1 MPGPSRYNRKL
12 KRKNDRRSARA
23 SRGGRTRSEAGL
35 ARSTA
40 ASGRRVS
47 RTNRAAGRPIRS
59 LPKSGRSPVRI
70 DRAKRRKP
78 SYGSM
83 TLSELSA
90 QRKVPRKYRTAA
102 KSASTRSLSPAK
114 QRASRVVGEDGRD
127 LTAIQ
132 KIGQAA
138 EIASLAPVGGG
149 VGLATRGLILGAGRV
164 APRAVRV
171 GKVASKAAKNPGRAG
186 TRAKQAVKKAPGK
199 AKRKVK
205 AKGKKAKR
213 QVKQLKTKKG
223 AARAAKGAAKAPVRV
238 ARKNP
243 ALATGAYAVAAD
255 KTGTNNPVIKTAAAD
270 VRGVLDAVDST
281 SDALE
286 TGKTT
291 LRAAPGILTGIGQAL
306 GAGGITAG
314 RAALTQASEATG
326 GAVGKKYTAEEIA
339 SPVVDTTAEAV
350 RGTKEIVKPFVEG
363 DEAGVK
369 KVVQEQVGFLP
380 IVASPRVISGIRNSK
395 TVNRARQAA
404 RENTPRYGSKARQRR
419 SEEQRAENERRKQRD
434 EPKKDKFP
442 TRLGDSRYGGEYLI
456 PVVGRRLERS
466 RERGQ
471 TSKDA
476 ARGKAVADRQ
486 TATVI
491 QSVVPFVRKVK
502 TPAKGKSG
510 NFRRQ
515 ILDALPTVTAYG
527 IAKDYDT
534 AVEQMARIERG
545 LDRPENPPKA
555 SDRRNFAFLRDNPQL
570 FTDENFVVAR
580 DRLFDAQDSIVTSE
594 VNRYLP
600 IGASFGIK
608 TPDERLADGVEV
620 QVSVRGG
627 PSQTITVQR
636 DKGRFEPSDIDRKTA
651 KLNNLR
657 NDARAAEKAGDME
670 KAGQIAAQ
678 ADTLATDL
686 RAWNL
691 AARKAANEFVEETKA
706 LVRERGFETPAYV
719 KDTSNDPEIDQ
730 GIDFPASGQLSQR
743 VWVNRDRLRRS
754 GAAERSWDDFVRKS
768 IYGPRAQRVY
778 HSLVT
783 EFVTTR
789 AIPLP
794 SARGTSTYLTRA
806 EINRALSEGLINRK
820 DHAVFHSQHFRAAV
834 QDPYK
839 IDPEK
844 GIGSFYGLDKDGRA
858 QFKELDEEISGS
870 RVAGEIRKRADD
882 PGNKYVVVPRQAVK
896 ELEYQFSGPGKLV
909 SRLSNVNRFG
919 SRIVLGYNPSW
930 AVAQLLAEGIPGGV
944 AIGANPLRWRRMRQ
958 ATKERRAVVREG
970 RKQGGPS
977 TAKRGDPVLARV
989 TDENLRGVISSDQ
1002 WNLTRV
1008 EEKQDYLG
1016 KTRYRYKIDPKPAA
1030 YVQNG
1035 PRGESY
1041 DSRIAGVQ
1049 RGKVALLRGSG
1060 YSKEN
1065 PMKASE
1071 GYLYRGVSALEMEQ
1085 IRKTGVIR
1093 SRGDMNIV
1101 DSQRGTTSFATDPR
1115 TATSYA
1121 GGFAPLRNQPT
1132 FDNPSFVLRIRDE
1145 GFPRANINLPD
1156 NEVSLTGP
1164 VPASAIVEIVEVRPF
1179 RVGKGEID
1187 VVSASYRGRPEGDGF
1202 AVGGAAWP
1210 QQSFAY
1216 KLIRPAEALAS
1227 PAGKARISAA
1237 DADLFD
1243 GTAGQTAG
1251 TTVLPRQN
1259 QGVDTKG
1266 IELDT
1271 TNPVTSGGR
1280 VGQFFLDVAKG
1291 NALGKFDRWKGGGIR
1306 KAVLAA
1312 QLDREVNGFL
1322 GGLGRYLKLD
1332 DQMRTK
1338 LKGMS
1343 PAQQQTYLL
1352 RNPKTARA
1360 MESYLDDV
1368 MGNWRAITSLEAG
1381 PASVTAFYPFV
1392 RYSIKSAFW
1401 GFPKRHP
1408 IKSSILYFFAQLN
1421 ANELE
1426 GLVGEGTPLDWLN
1439 YAFPVITV
1447 DGDKKVFPDATR
1459 IAPALSIVVE
1469 AVGTDNF
1476 SRIFGGLSP
1485 LLGAGY
1491 RGLSGDDFT
1500 GEPVATSN
1508 LDRAL
1513 LGLAAL
1519 TSMVAPYRVGSE
1531 MLNPDGSTKG
1541 LNKLT
1546 LRGYTPRREYGEGG
1560 RTSVIGGRSETSK
1573 ALGDL
1578 DTDRGLGALL
1588 FPFQAQDAKDFAK
1601 TREIIAA
1608 LNEGRFGD
1616 LPGSAASGGGSSSS
1630 KDLSFREAMLGGSSS
1645 SSSTK
1650 RKQSFREAML
1660 GP

>member
-1 MPGPSRYNRKL
+1 
-12 KRKNDRRSARA
+12 
-23 SRGGRTRSEAGL
+23 
-35 ARSTA
+35 
-40 ASGRRVS
+40 
-47 RTNRAAGRPIRS
+47 
-59 LPKSGRSPVRI
+59 
-70 DRAKRRKP
+70 
-78 SYGSM
+78 M

-171 GKVASKAAKNPGRAG
+171 GKVASKAAKNPGRAS

-270 VRGVLDAVDST
+270 VRGVLNAVDST

-369 KVVQEQVGFLP
+369 EVVQEQVGFLP

-570 FTDENFVVAR
+570 FTDENFVAAR

-678 ADTLATDL
+678 ADALATDL

-706 LVRERGFETPAYV
+706 LVRGRGFETPAYV

-930 AVAQLLAEGIPGGV
+930 AVAQLLAEGIPGSV
-944 AIGANPLRWRRMRQ
+944 AIGANPFRLRRMRQ
-958 ATKERRAVVREG
+958 ATK
-970 RKQGGPS
+970 
-977 TAKRGDPVLARV
+977 D
-989 TDENLRGVISSDQ
+989 
-1002 WNLTRV
+1002 
-1008 EEKQDYLG
+1008 
-1016 KTRYRYKIDPKPAA
+1016 
-1030 YVQNG
+1030 
-1035 PRGESY
+1035 
-1041 DSRIAGVQ
+1041 
-1049 RGKVALLRGSG
+1049 
-1060 YSKEN
+1060 
-1065 PMKASE
+1065 
-1071 GYLYRGVSALEMEQ
+1071 
-1085 IRKTGVIR
+1085 RKTE
-1093 SRGDMNIV
+1093 
-1101 DSQRGTTSFATDPR
+1101 P
-1115 TATSYA
+1115 
-1121 GGFAPLRNQPT
+1121 
-1132 FDNPSFVLRIRDE
+1132 
-1145 GFPRANINLPD
+1145 
-1156 NEVSLTGP
+1156 
-1164 VPASAIVEIVEVRPF
+1164 
-1179 RVGKGEID
+1179 
-1187 VVSASYRGRPEGDGF
+1187 
-1202 AVGGAAWP
+1202 GAD
-1210 QQSFAY
+1210 
-1216 KLIRPAEALAS
+1216 R
-1227 PAGKARISAA
+1227 
-1237 DADLFD
+1237 DLFD
-1243 GTAGQTAG
+1243 ATAGQTAG

-1259 QGVDTKG
+1259 QGVDVRG
-1266 IELDT
+1266 VELDT
-1271 TNPVTSGGR
+1271 ANPVTQGGR
-1280 VGQFFLDVAKG
+1280 TGQFMLDVAKG

-1519 TSMVAPYRVGSE
+1519 TSMVAPYRAGSE

-1630 KDLSFREAMLGGSSS
+1630 KDLSFREAMLGGGSSS
-1645 SSSTK
+1645 SSSAK